1 MNTMTNS
8 KPKSIDIYPWLMDST
23 PKEGPIKA
31 SSTIRVGAGNLP
43 AFNTL
48 AKSLA
53 SSTVKLPEIEERPP
67 AISPLITGAEYT

>member
-1 MNTMTNS
+1 MASFPKDGPMN
-8 KPKSIDIYPWLMDST
+8 
-23 PKEGPIKA
+23 A

-48 AKSLA
+48 AKSFA

-67 AISPLITGAEYT
+67 GISPLITGAEYT

>member
-1 MNTMTNS
+1 MTTKRSPNN
-8 KPKSIDIYPWLMDST
+8 IDIYPCSIDSF
-23 PKEGPIKA
+23 PNDGPMNA

-43 AFNTL
+43 AFNTF
-48 AKSLA
+48 AKSFA

>member
-1 MNTMTNS
+1 MNTITNT
-8 KPKSIDIYPWLMDST
+8 KPNNIDIYPWLIASAPND
-23 PKEGPIKA
+23 GPTNA

-48 AKSLA
+48 AKSFA

-67 AISPLITGAEYT
+67 GISPLITGAEYT